1 MKATL
6 LIGAG
11 LILFILFRSCIS
23 GGCDRAKAES
33 QSLLQAMGQARDS
46 GDIAKARIAY
56 QAYNEAVDREVRACR
71 ND

>member
-1 MKATL
+1 MKGTL
-6 LIGAG
+6 LIAAG
-11 LILFILFRSCIS
+11 LLFIILFRSCAF

-56 QAYNEAVDREVRACR
+56 QAYNEALDRESRACR